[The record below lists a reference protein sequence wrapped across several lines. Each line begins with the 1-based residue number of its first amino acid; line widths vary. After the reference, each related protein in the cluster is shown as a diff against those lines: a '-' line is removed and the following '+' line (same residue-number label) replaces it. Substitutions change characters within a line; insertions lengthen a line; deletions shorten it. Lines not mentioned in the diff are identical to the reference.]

1 MSSRLPKKINKT
13 DIILVIIVLFLIIV
27 TLILYLKN
35 IVIPKQNKE
44 KTYQLATVISK
55 EEKENQQVSVP
66 QTDEEITKY
75 LSTLGERDRMQYY
88 CGEYIKHLKHKEY
101 EQAYN
106 MLYTEFKQN
115 YFPTIEEYEEYVKKF
130 YPEYF
135 ALQYDDITRQGD
147 IYVLRLK
154 IIDAMN
160 SEKSEEENIQR
171 VVIKEY
177 NYNDFVISFQVK

>member
-1 MSSRLPKKINKT
+1 MSKIQSKIEIK
-13 DIILVIIVLFLIIV
+13 DLIIIIILIFLIIIN
-27 TLILYLKN
+27 LILYLKQ
-35 IVIPKQNKE
+35 VLIPKQEQEDFIKE
-44 KTYQLATVISK
+44 QTTVISEES
-55 EEKENQQVSVP
+55 EEKQQVSVP